1 MSQDLEEKYVYF
13 NVGLLKNSFG
23 LDALWQDALKYHM
36 IDQPDKLIALRLTE
50 YYEMMARGILHPG
63 PGMPIAATPPAIGNG
78 GGREGMTAA
87 SSPGF
92 NGIAPMTG
100 QAGDAN
106 PGEES
111 IVTASPD
118 AEQNAEEAAEY
129 WARL

>member
-63 PGMPIAATPPAIGNG
+63 PGMLIAATPPAIVNG

>member
-36 IDQPDKLIALRLTE
+36 IDQPGKLIALRLTE
-50 YYEMMARGILHPG
+50 YYEMKARGILHPG
-63 PGMPIAATPPAIGNG
+63 SGVPIAATPPAIGNG
-78 GGREGMTAA
+78 GGREGMTAT